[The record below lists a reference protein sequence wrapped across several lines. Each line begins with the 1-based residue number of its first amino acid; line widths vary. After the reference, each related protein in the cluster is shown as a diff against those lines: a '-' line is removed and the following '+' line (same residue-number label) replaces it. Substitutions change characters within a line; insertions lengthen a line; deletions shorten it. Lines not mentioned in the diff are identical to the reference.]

1 MPRPSSPTA
10 EAAPTGAQAR
20 RAGTRWPPV
29 FSSVNRCEGVATPMA
44 PSIAPAPS
52 RCAERPCSGPQ
63 AGAGRPC
70 RIPRSSDRNY
80 RAVTARRSGRYGLTD
95 DLGSAAKG
103 PRCSL
108 RGDNMKGGGVIA
120 ASHPANWPR
129 WSHAGHVHRQHP
141 DLADPQRPR
150 PIWPPHLL
158 IDSVEIKGEGEGET
172 LEVRAVELTSSDIG
186 DALTLPNCK
195 AKSDQISTSPQS
207 PPTVPTARASAMML
221 SPNEG

>member
-1 MPRPSSPTA
+1 M
-10 EAAPTGAQAR
+10 AACLFFRQPMRGRCHPNGAQHCAR
-20 RAGTRWPPV
+20 TIALRGAALLRPASRRRPP
-29 FSSVNRCEGVATPMA
+29 SPNSPIIRSKLSCRDR
-44 PSIAPAPS
+44 PAIWKIWS
-52 RCAERPCSGPQ
+52 K
-63 AGAGRPC
+63 
-70 RIPRSSDRNY
+70 
-80 RAVTARRSGRYGLTD
+80 D

-108 RGDNMKGGGVIA
+108 RGDNMKGGGGVIA

-158 IDSVEIKGEGEGET
+158 IDSAEIKGEGEGET

-207 PPTVPTARASAMML
+207 PPTAPTARASAMML
-221 SPNEG
+221 SPNED